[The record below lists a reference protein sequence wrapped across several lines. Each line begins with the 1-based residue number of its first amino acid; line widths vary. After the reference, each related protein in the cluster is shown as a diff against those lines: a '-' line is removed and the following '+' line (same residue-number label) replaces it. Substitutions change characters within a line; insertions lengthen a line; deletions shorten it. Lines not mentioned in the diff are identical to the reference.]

1 MEELQSGAGKILSRT
16 AAGMSLRYKEQS
28 LGVFDMKPTM
38 PGEQNSSKESGG
50 FEVGGQCLGPRLVL
64 TTVHIERMFLLYQ
77 TVPHP
82 CAGTTQA

>member
-1 MEELQSGAGKILSRT
+1 MEELQSEQEKYFPRT
-16 AAGMSLRYKEQS
+16 AAGMSLRYKEQG

-50 FEVGGQCLGPRLVL
+50 LGVGGQCLAPCLVL
-64 TTVHIERMFLLYQ
+64 TTVHIEGMLLLDQ

-82 CAGTTQA
+82 YGGTTQT